1 MYPIMVLL
9 LAIWLSMLMEGV
21 AGQNHDLAT
30 LYQTRTK
37 YMQVVSM
44 AENIEQFYLEKA
56 TFPPSIPAL
65 AATTGFEHSRALA
78 DNWQGYAVSPT
89 ITDSVWQFNRAVLFS
104 NDPSKGVN
112 VASYLASNAC
122 GAGGYDTAT
131 SWCGA
136 ATGRWFRR
144 ETRER
149 YNEQISTQR
158 ARMSRLLQK
167 FTDYYN
173 TNGKFPDKDSGG
185 TALGLNSISN
195 IAALAAFG
203 GSAGSC
209 SGTYTYLGVPIDCG
223 DMYDVWGRVIGYQF
237 VSSKHVLVISETPI
251 FNNSGNRVVVAAD
264 FDNSLL

>member
-1 MYPIMVLL
+1 MYAVMALAVSFL
-9 LAIWLSMLMEGV
+9 LATLMGGV
-21 AGQNHDLAT
+21 ASQNHDLAT
-30 LYQTRTK
+30 LYQSRTK
-37 YMQVVSM
+37 NMQVVAM
-44 AENIEQFYLEKA
+44 AENIEQYFLEKA
-56 TFPPSIPAL
+56 VFPASIPAL
-65 AATTGFEHSRALA
+65 SATRGFEHSRALV

-89 ITDSVWQFNRAVLFS
+89 IADSVWQFNRAVLFS

-112 VASYLASNAC
+112 VASYLASNSC

-209 SGTYTYLGVPIDCG
+209 SGTFTYMGVPIDCG